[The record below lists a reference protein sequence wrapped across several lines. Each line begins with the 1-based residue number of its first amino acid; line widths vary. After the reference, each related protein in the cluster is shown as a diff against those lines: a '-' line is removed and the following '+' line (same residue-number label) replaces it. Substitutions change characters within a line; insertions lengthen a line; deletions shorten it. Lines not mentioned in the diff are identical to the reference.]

1 MHALYPGGADAA
13 GAASTGVSSPEV
25 GGTAAGSA
33 RAGSGQARTVPLDG
47 SKTVLGPDEISRAL
61 TRIAHEILER
71 TNGAADVVLLGI
83 PTRGVPLARRLASKL
98 SQAEGRP
105 APAGS
110 LDVTMYRDDLRLR
123 PARRLGHTA
132 VPPAGIDGKIVVLVD
147 DVLYS
152 GRTVRAALDALGDI
166 GRPRAVQLAVLVD
179 RGHRELPIRADYV
192 GKNLPTSQREVVQVL
207 LTETDGQDGVVLGM
221 GRASQADAAQ
231 SDREQ
236 LDKEQSS
243 RAQSNAAQPDP
254 VRADAPGRGDTPG
267 DGIPTQAAR

>member
-1 MHALYPGGADAA
+1 MHAIYPGGADAA
-13 GAASTGVSSPEV
+13 GAASTEV
-25 GGTAAGSA
+25 G
-33 RAGSGQARTVPLDG
+33 RAGARSRQARTVPLAD

-71 TNGAADVVLLGI
+71 TNGAADVVLMGI
-83 PTRGVPLARRLASKL
+83 PTRGVPLASRLASKL
-98 SQAEGRP
+98 LQAEGRP

-132 VPPAGIDGKIVVLVD
+132 VPPDGIDGKVVVLVD

-207 LTETDGQDGVVLGM
+207 LTEADGQDAVVLGM
-221 GRASQADAAQ
+221 GRVGHADAAQ
-231 SDREQ
+231 SNTAQ
-236 LDKEQSS
+236 SNTAQSS
-243 RAQSNAAQPDP
+243 EARSTEARSAKAASNAAQFG
-254 VRADAPGRGDTPG
+254 AAGRGDTPG
-267 DGIPTQAAR
+267 DTVPTQAAR